1 MRLSIAETCLVFITC
16 LLAGGRFLR
25 WGRNR
30 YGLAV
35 KPVFRA
41 VFVLA
46 GSFIC
51 LRIFESTGMALKGLL
66 YGPCVFVLLMI
77 GMVDEKT
84 FEIPAE
90 LNLFIGILGGIRL
103 LSDLACWQEY
113 VAGMAAVSGILL
125 MLAFIT
131 RGKGIG
137 GGDIKLMAAA
147 GLLLGAKGIVPAFFL
162 GGLAGVC
169 LHSLRMKLCGKGSA
183 MALGPY
189 LSFGILAV
197 MIWGGRT

>member
-147 GLLLGAKGIVPAFFL
+147 GLLLGAKGIVPAF
-162 GGLAGVC
+162 
-169 LHSLRMKLCGKGSA
+169 S
-183 MALGPY
+183 
-189 LSFGILAV
+189 
-197 MIWGGRT
+197 